1 MGTPM
6 TRTPIAS
13 GGIARAAA
21 ERARTS
27 WLRRTAAA
35 NVPGYV
41 FLLPWL
47 IGFLGLTLGPA
58 LASFYFSFTHFD
70 LLTPPRWIGT
80 RNYDRLFTGDPR
92 FWNAVLVTSTYVL
105 LAVPLKLAF
114 ALGVAV
120 AMDKG
125 IRGLSLYRALFY
137 LPSLLGASV
146 TVSVLWRRLFVDD
159 GVVNQ
164 ALGWIGLPHLS
175 WISNPHTSLYVMITL
190 SIWQFG
196 TPMII
201 FLAGLRQ
208 VPQEVY
214 DAAEVDGAS
223 KVQQF
228 WKITLPL
235 LGPVVFFN
243 LVLQTID
250 AFKAFTQAFIMSDG
264 TGRPADSLL
273 FYTLYMYDQ
282 AFVSHHMGYASALAW
297 VLVVGIGAV
306 TTLTFWSSRYWVHY
320 DDAR

>member
-1 MGTPM
+1 M
-6 TRTPIAS
+6 TAETLGS
-13 GGIARAAA
+13 RAAGRR
-21 ERARTS
+21 EGTLLRALVQRHGPAY
-27 WLRRTAAA
+27 L
-35 NVPGYV
+35 

-47 IGFLGLTLGPA
+47 VGFFGLTLGPA

-80 RNYDRLFTGDPR
+80 YNYLRMFTADAR
-92 FWNAVLVTSTYVL
+92 FWRAVAVTFSYVL

-114 ALGVAV
+114 ALAVAV

-125 IRGLSLYRALFY
+125 IRFLPMYRALFY

-164 ALGWIGLPHLS
+164 VLGWVGLPHLS
-175 WISNPHTSLYVMITL
+175 WISNPQTSLYVMVAL

-196 TPMII
+196 SPMII

-208 VPQEVY
+208 IPQDVY
-214 DAAEVDGAS
+214 DAAEVDGANRL
-223 KVQQF
+223 QQF
-228 WKITLPL
+228 WKITVPL
-235 LGPVVFFN
+235 LGPVLFFN

-273 FYTLYMYDQ
+273 FYTLYLYDQ

-297 VLVVGIGAV
+297 VLVVGISAA
-306 TTLTFWSSRYWVHY
+306 TALSFWSSRYWVYY

>member
-1 MGTPM
+1 M
-6 TRTPIAS
+6 TQALA
-13 GGIARAAA
+13 ARSALPRHQAWLPRLLAAHG
-21 ERARTS
+21 
-27 WLRRTAAA
+27 
-35 NVPGYV
+35 PGYL

-47 IGFLGLTLGPA
+47 VGFFGLTLGPA
-58 LASFYFSFTHFD
+58 VASLYFSFTHFD
-70 LLTPPRWIGT
+70 LLTPPRWIGAY
-80 RNYDRLFTGDPR
+80 NYLRIFTGDTR
-92 FWNAVLVTSTYVL
+92 FWGAVSVTFTYVL
-105 LAVPLKLAF
+105 IAVPLKLAF
-114 ALGVAV
+114 ALAVAV

-125 IRGLSLYRALFY
+125 VRFLAAYRALFY

-146 TVSVLWRRLFVDD
+146 AVSVLWRRLFVED
-159 GVVNQ
+159 GIVNQ
-164 ALGWIGLPHLS
+164 ILGWFGLPHLS

-196 TPMII
+196 SPMII

-208 VPQEVY
+208 IPRDVY

-223 KVQQF
+223 KFQQF
-228 WKITLPL
+228 RRITFPL
-235 LGPVVFFN
+235 LGPVLFFN

-297 VLVVGIGAV
+297 VLVIGMSAA
-306 TTLTFWSSRYWVHY
+306 TALSFWSSRYWVYY